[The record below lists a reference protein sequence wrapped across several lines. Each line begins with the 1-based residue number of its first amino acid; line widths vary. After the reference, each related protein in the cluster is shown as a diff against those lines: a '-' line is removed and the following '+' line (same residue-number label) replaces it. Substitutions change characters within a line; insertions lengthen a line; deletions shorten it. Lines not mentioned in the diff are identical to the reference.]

1 MHAGS
6 ASKYRALGT
15 WAASNLGVGVNA
27 LGNHHDV
34 GFLVRVQFRLEFWV
48 VVAVETLHP

>member
-1 MHAGS
+1 MHAGT

-34 GFLVRVQFRLEFWV
+34 GFLVRVQIELVVWVGIAVGRLV
-48 VVAVETLHP
+48 L